1 MTLQC
6 LHNKVLTFCLKNM
19 LQRHTARPAADGHG
33 GGSALRADS
42 WGMNRRLETG
52 KQAHACGQPRNALT
66 ANTLQKAVF

>member
-19 LQRHTARPAADGHG
+19 LQRPAPQRKTAKRERGHARLAAIR
-33 GGSALRADS
+33 SN
-42 WGMNRRLETG
+42 NRRLKTA

-66 ANTLQKAVF
+66 ANALQKVVF